1 MAKTGKLLGIMAV
14 FGALIGGGA
23 ASTSIQAQA
32 QTLPAMKISK
42 LNYQSTSK
50 NLSFTAKTSA
60 DVSKIAVEY
69 KGKTTYFKAKKA
81 GTSVTYKFT
90 GYRNFKVYGTTSKKV
105 RSTKAATIT
114 NKQYGTVDPLDYN
127 ETHTTAGYT
136 LNVYALA
143 ANRTVR
149 LYSGNTRLA
158 KSTTNSKHCAA
169 FTLSLTKYLKYG
181 KNLTY
186 TLQAKNRK
194 TSGAKAVTYMPHA
207 SDLAFSAV
215 E

>member
-69 KGKTTYFKAKKA
+69 KGKTTYFKAKKSWHVSHLQIHWLPQFQ
-81 GTSVTYKFT
+81 GV
-90 GYRNFKVYGTTSKKV
+90 RHNQQKKSAPPKPQ
-105 RSTKAATIT
+105 RSRT
-114 NKQYGTVDPLDYN
+114 NN
-127 ETHTTAGYT
+127 TA
-136 LNVYALA
+136 
-143 ANRTVR
+143 R
-149 LYSGNTRLA
+149 
-158 KSTTNSKHCAA
+158 
-169 FTLSLTKYLKYG
+169 
-181 KNLTY
+181 
-186 TLQAKNRK
+186 
-194 TSGAKAVTYMPHA
+194 
-207 SDLAFSAV
+207 
-215 E
+215 

>member
-69 KGKTTYFKAKKA
+69 KGKTTYFKAKKKLA
-81 GTSVTYKFT
+81 RQSLTNSLATAISRCTAQPAKKSPLHQS
-90 GYRNFKVYGTTSKKV
+90 RNDHEQTIRHG
-105 RSTKAATIT
+105 RSTGL
-114 NKQYGTVDPLDYN
+114 QRDPHN
-127 ETHTTAGYT
+127 C
-136 LNVYALA
+136 
-143 ANRTVR
+143 R
-149 LYSGNTRLA
+149 LHVKRLRISG
-158 KSTTNSKHCAA
+158 
-169 FTLSLTKYLKYG
+169 
-181 KNLTY
+181 
-186 TLQAKNRK
+186 
-194 TSGAKAVTYMPHA
+194 
-207 SDLAFSAV
+207 
-215 E
+215 